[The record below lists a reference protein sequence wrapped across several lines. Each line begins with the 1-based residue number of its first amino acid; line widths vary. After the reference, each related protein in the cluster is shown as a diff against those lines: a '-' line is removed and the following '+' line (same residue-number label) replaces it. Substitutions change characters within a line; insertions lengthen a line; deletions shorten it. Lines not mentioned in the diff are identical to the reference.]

1 MPARVVGLDGE
12 MTCSDLA
19 RGGRLIQIGVAVGL
33 EREQRFTSFV
43 GWPENEYVTDPKAM
57 RVHGISDKAIATAS
71 PAPEVD
77 GRLRAFLLAN
87 GADPRKKTIEPVGWN
102 VVGFD
107 MPFVRDALPRSAELI
122 SRRGVDLNAVCRT
135 LDGILEFE
143 GSRPS
148 TSGWKRLAKRAAEQ
162 VLTGYGIDEEWHDA
176 GFDAAAALAAWQWLR
191 AVIDRSVRDTCA

>member
-1 MPARVVGLDGE
+1 MPVRVVGLDGE
-12 MTCSDLA
+12 MTCSDLSL
-19 RGGRLIQIGVAVGL
+19 GGRLIQIGVAVGF
-33 EREQRFTSFV
+33 EREQRFTSLV
-43 GWPENEYVTDPKAM
+43 GWPANEYVADPKAM

-87 GADPRKKTIEPVGWN
+87 GADVRKKAIEPVGWN
-102 VVGFD
+102 VIGFD

-148 TSGWKRLAKRAAEQ
+148 AKGWKRLAKRAAAEA
-162 VLTGYGIDEEWHDA
+162 LADDGIDKEWHDA
-176 GFDAAAALAAWQWLR
+176 GFDAAAALASWQWLR
-191 AVIDRSVRDTCA
+191 AVLANRVG